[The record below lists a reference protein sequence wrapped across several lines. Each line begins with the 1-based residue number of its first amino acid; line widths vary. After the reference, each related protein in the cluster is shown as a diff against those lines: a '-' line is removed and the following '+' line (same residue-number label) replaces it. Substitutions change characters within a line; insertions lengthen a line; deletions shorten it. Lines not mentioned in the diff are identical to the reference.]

1 MYNTFCGSL
10 ILIERNKLQKASW
23 DDGIVW
29 RVYQVIASQFCL
41 FGGKIISDFD
51 VSFPRIVDSLSQKI
65 KHATTI

>member
-10 ILIERNKLQKASW
+10 VLIERNKLQKASW

-51 VSFPRIVDSLSQKI
+51 VNFPRIVDSLSQKI